1 MGARRTR
8 RNSHLSSHSKS
19 GTGPQRESSS
29 SGVSHTSASRRPLSR
44 GRALAVVGLLALVAV
59 VGMRD
64 VRRPGPD
71 PIDECTEYL
80 SLVETC
86 MGKATATRLSASF
99 AKPPRDEAKRAA
111 MGGEC
116 TKSRDRLK
124 KACR

>member
-8 RNSHLSSHSKS
+8 RNRHLSSPSKS
-19 GTGPQRESSS
+19 GNR
-29 SGVSHTSASRRPLSR
+29 SRLR
-44 GRALAVVGLLALVAV
+44 GRALAVVGLLALLAV

-71 PIDECTEYL
+71 PIDECSEYL

-111 MGGEC
+111 IGSEC
-116 TKSRDRLK
+116 TKSRDRLQ